1 LLHHAA
7 DTAWDH
13 IEQHGEMT
21 LEQRA
26 RIRLA
31 STWAIQSAR
40 EVCNTIYHM
49 VGSYAVFEENAFER
63 RLRDIHTV
71 AQQGQGRQLHY
82 ETVGQ
87 LMLGMP
93 AENIF

>member
-1 LLHHAA
+1 
-7 DTAWDH
+7 
-13 IEQHGEMT
+13 MT
-21 LEQRA
+21 LEQRV

-31 STWAIQSAR
+31 STSAIQSAR
-40 EVCNTIYHM
+40 EVCNTIYRM
-49 VGSYAVFEENAFER
+49 VGSCAVLEENAFER
-63 RLRDIHTV
+63 RRRDIHTV

-82 ETVGQ
+82 ETVRR

>member
-1 LLHHAA
+1 
-7 DTAWDH
+7 
-13 IEQHGEMT
+13 MT
-21 LEQRA
+21 VEQRA

-31 STWAIQSAR
+31 STFAIQSSR
-40 EVCNTIYHM
+40 DVVTTLYHM
-49 VGSYAVFEENAFER
+49 IGSYAVFEENPFER

-93 AENIF
+93 AENVF

>member
-1 LLHHAA
+1 
-7 DTAWDH
+7 
-13 IEQHGEMT
+13 MT
-21 LEQRA
+21 VEQRA

-31 STWAIQSAR
+31 STYAIQSSR
-40 EVCNTIYHM
+40 DVCNTIYHM
-49 VGSYAVFEENAFER
+49 IGSYAVFEENPFER

-87 LMLGMP
+87 IMLGMP

>member
-1 LLHHAA
+1 
-7 DTAWDH
+7 
-13 IEQHGEMT
+13 MT

-31 STWAIQSAR
+31 STWAIQSSR
-40 EVCNTIYHM
+40 EICNTVYHM
-49 VGSYAVFEENAFER
+49 IGSFAVFEDNPFER

-93 AENIF
+93 AENFF

>member
-1 LLHHAA
+1 MA
-7 DTAWDH
+7 DEAWDN

-31 STWAIQSAR
+31 STFAIQSAR
-40 EVCNTIYHM
+40 DIVNTLYHAA
-49 VGSYAVFEENAFER
+49 GSMSVFEENDYER
-63 RLRDIHTV
+63 RLRDIHTI
-71 AQQGQGRQLHY
+71 AQQSQGRQLHY

-87 LMLGMP
+87 LMLGVDT
-93 AENIF
+93 ENAF